1 MSINKAH
8 SNVFNCACLSEN
20 LAHHFS
26 FHFSLRGSPVPENT
40 DNAKEANSLWEHDS
54 APHTEIFPSVT
65 WHNSLCDLLIQDT
78 NKSEGPGPII
88 ARGILKPSQ

>member
-1 MSINKAH
+1 M
-8 SNVFNCACLSEN
+8 
-20 LAHHFS
+20 
-26 FHFSLRGSPVPENT
+26 PENT